1 MIELRGV
8 TKEYE
13 LGKTKVEALKGVSLR
28 IEKGEFTALVGPSG
42 SGKTTLLNIAGL
54 LDRATDG
61 EVFLGD
67 RGVEGLPANALA
79 EIRGKKIG
87 FIFQGFNLVPVFN
100 IYENI
105 ELSLVLAKAEG
116 SRREWKERITRAI
129 GEVGLSDLASH
140 KPAEL
145 SGGQRQR
152 VAIARALVK
161 RPEIILADEPTAN
174 LDSKTAFSIIEL
186 MRALNEAEQT
196 TFVFSTHDDRVLKY
210 ARRVLRIEDGEI
222 RE

>member
-1 MIELRGV
+1 MIELRDI

-13 LGKTKVEALKGVSLR
+13 LGKTKVEALKCVSLK
-28 IEKGEFTALVGPSG
+28 IEKGEFAAIVGPSG

-54 LDRATDG
+54 LDKATSGD
-61 EVFLGD
+61 VFLGGESVEALSPRERAD
-67 RGVEGLPANALA
+67 LRGRKL
-79 EIRGKKIG
+79 G

-100 IYENI
+100 VYENI

-116 SRREWKERITRAI
+116 SRAEWKERILRAI
-129 GEVGLSDLASH
+129 AEVGLTELVKH

-186 MRALNEAEQT
+186 MSALNVEEKT

-210 ARRVLRIEDGEI
+210 ARRILRIEDGEI
-222 RE
+222 KE

>member
-1 MIELRGV
+1 MIELRGI

-13 LGKTKVEALKGVSLR
+13 LGKTKVEALKKVSLK
-28 IEKGEFTALVGPSG
+28 IEKGEFAAIVGPSG

-54 LDRATDG
+54 LDRATSG
-61 EVFLGD
+61 EVLLGGESVEALSPRERAD
-67 RGVEGLPANALA
+67 VRG
-79 EIRGKKIG
+79 RRIG
-87 FIFQGFNLVPVFN
+87 FIFQGFNLVPVFDV
-100 IYENI
+100 YENI

-116 SRREWKERITRAI
+116 RRAEWKTRIARAI
-129 GEVGLSDLASH
+129 DEVGLTELAKH

-161 RPEIILADEPTAN
+161 KPEIILADEPTAN

-186 MRALNEAEQT
+186 MSALNVEEKT

-222 RE
+222 KE

>member
-1 MIELRGV
+1 MIELKRV
-8 TKEYE
+8 VKEYY
-13 LGKTKVEALKGVSLR
+13 LGKTKVEALRGVSLK
-28 IEKGEFTALVGPSG
+28 IEKGEFMALVGPSG

-54 LDRATDG
+54 LDKATSG
-61 EVFLGD
+61 EVLVDGKE
-67 RGVEGLPANALA
+67 VEGLPSRALA
-79 EIRGKKIG
+79 LLRGEKIG
-87 FIFQGFNLVPVFN
+87 FIFQGFNLVPVFDV
-100 IYENI
+100 YENI
-105 ELSLVLAKAEG
+105 ELSLILAKAPG
-116 SRREWKERITRAI
+116 TRREWKDRITRVI
-129 GEVGLSDLASH
+129 DEVGLSELATH
-140 KPAEL
+140 KPSEL

-161 RPEIILADEPTAN
+161 KPLIILADEPTAN

-186 MRALNEAEQT
+186 MRELNDEEST

>member
-8 TKEYE
+8 TKEYQ
-13 LGKTKVEALKGVSLR
+13 LGKTKVEALKKVSLL
-28 IEKGEFTALVGPSG
+28 IEKGEFTSIVGPSG

-54 LDRATDG
+54 LDRATSG
-61 EVFLGD
+61 EVLLDGSS
-67 RGVEGLPANALA
+67 VEGLSSRERADLRA
-79 EIRGKKIG
+79 RKIG
-87 FIFQGFNLVPVFN
+87 FIFQGFNLVPVFDV
-100 IYENI
+100 YENI

-116 SRREWKERITRAI
+116 SRSEWRKRIARAI
-129 GEVGLSDLASH
+129 DEVGLSELARH

-161 RPEIILADEPTAN
+161 KPEIILADEPTAN

-186 MRALNEAEQT
+186 MGALNEEEST

-210 ARRVLRIEDGEI
+210 ARRILRIEDGEI
-222 RE
+222 WE

>member
-1 MIELRGV
+1 MIELRAV
-8 TKEYE
+8 RKEYE
-13 LGKTKVEALKGVSLR
+13 LGKTKVEALRGVSLR
-28 IEKGEFTALVGPSG
+28 IEKGEFMALVGPSG

-54 LDRATDG
+54 LDRATGG
-61 EVFLGD
+61 EVLLDGS
-67 RGVEGLPANALA
+67 GVGGLSSKALA
-79 EIRGKKIG
+79 DMRGSKIG
-87 FIFQGFNLVPVFN
+87 FIFQGFNLVPVFSV
-100 IYENI
+100 YENI
-105 ELSLVLAKAEG
+105 EISLVLARAEG
-116 SRREWKERITRAI
+116 GRRDWKKRITRAI
-129 GEVGLSDLASH
+129 DEVGLSDLATH

-161 RPEIILADEPTAN
+161 RPQIILADEPTAN

-186 MRALNEAEQT
+186 MRALNDEEGT

-210 ARRVLRIEDGEI
+210 ARRVVRIEDGEI

>member
-13 LGKTKVEALKGVSLR
+13 LGRTKVEALKGVSLK
-28 IEKGEFTALVGPSG
+28 IEKGEFAAIVGPSG

-54 LDRATDG
+54 LDKATSG
-61 EVFLGD
+61 EVLLG
-67 RGVEGLPANALA
+67 GVEVEGLSP
-79 EIRGKKIG
+79 RGRADMRGRKIG
-87 FIFQGFNLVPVFN
+87 FIFQGFNLVPVFSV
-100 IYENI
+100 YENI
-105 ELSLVLAKAEG
+105 ELSLVLAKADG
-116 SRREWKERITRAI
+116 GRGDWKERVNRAI
-129 GEVGLSDLASH
+129 DEVGLSALAKH

-161 RPEIILADEPTAN
+161 KPEIILADEPTAN

-186 MRALNEAEQT
+186 MSALNEEEET

-222 RE
+222 RA

>member
-13 LGKTKVEALKGVSLR
+13 LGKTKVEALKGVSLK
-28 IEKGEFTALVGPSG
+28 IEKGKFSAVVGPSG

-54 LDRATDG
+54 LDKATSG
-61 EVFLGD
+61 EVLLG
-67 RGVEGLPANALA
+67 GESIEGLSPSDRAGT
-79 EIRGKKIG
+79 RGRKIG
-87 FIFQGFNLVPVFN
+87 FIFQGFNLVPVFDV
-100 IYENI
+100 YENI

-116 SRREWKERITRAI
+116 GRASWRDRIRRVIE
-129 GEVGLSDLASH
+129 EVGLTELAKH

-186 MRALNEAEQT
+186 MSALNQEERT

-210 ARRVLRIEDGEI
+210 ARRVIRIEDGEI

>member
-13 LGKTKVEALKGVSLR
+13 LGRTKVEALKKVSLL
-28 IEKGEFTALVGPSG
+28 IEKGEFTSIVGPSG

-54 LDRATDG
+54 LDRATSG
-61 EVFLGD
+61 EVLLDGSS
-67 RGVEGLPANALA
+67 VEGLSSRERADLRA
-79 EIRGKKIG
+79 RKIG
-87 FIFQGFNLVPVFN
+87 FIFQGFNLVPVFDV
-100 IYENI
+100 YENI

-116 SRREWKERITRAI
+116 SRREWKGRITRAI
-129 GEVGLSDLASH
+129 DEVGLSELARH

-161 RPEIILADEPTAN
+161 KPEIILADEPTAN

-186 MRALNEAEQT
+186 MGALNEEEST

-210 ARRVLRIEDGEI
+210 ARRILRIEDGEI

>member
-1 MIELRGV
+1 MIELRAV

-13 LGKTKVEALKGVSLR
+13 LGKTKVEALRGVSLKV
-28 IEKGEFTALVGPSG
+28 EKGEFGALVGPSG

-54 LDRATDG
+54 LDKASSG
-61 EVFLGD
+61 EVLIDGS
-67 RGVEGLPANALA
+67 GVEALSANARA
-79 EIRGKKIG
+79 ELRGRKIG

-100 IYENI
+100 VYENI
-105 ELSLVLAKAEG
+105 EVSLVLAKAEG
-116 SRREWKERITRAI
+116 GRKEWRERITRAI
-129 GEVGLSDLASH
+129 EEVGLAGLARN

-186 MRALNEAEQT
+186 MRGLNEEEKT

-210 ARRVLRIEDGEI
+210 ARRVIRIEDGEL
-222 RE
+222 RP

>member
-8 TKEYE
+8 TKEYQ
-13 LGKTKVEALKGVSLR
+13 LGKTKVEALKKVSLL
-28 IEKGEFTALVGPSG
+28 IEKGEFTSIVGPSG

-54 LDRATDG
+54 LDRATSG
-61 EVFLGD
+61 EVLLDGSS
-67 RGVEGLPANALA
+67 VEGLSSRERADLRA
-79 EIRGKKIG
+79 RKIG
-87 FIFQGFNLVPVFN
+87 FIFQGFNLVPVFDV
-100 IYENI
+100 YENI

-116 SRREWKERITRAI
+116 SRSEWRTRIARAI
-129 GEVGLSDLASH
+129 DEVGLSELARH

-161 RPEIILADEPTAN
+161 KPEIILADEPTAN

-186 MRALNEAEQT
+186 MGALNEEEST

-210 ARRVLRIEDGEI
+210 ARRILRIEDGEI
-222 RE
+222 WE

>member
-1 MIELRGV
+1 MIELRSV

-13 LGKTKVEALKGVSLR
+13 LGKTKVEALRGVSLK
-28 IEKGEFTALVGPSG
+28 IERGEFVALVGPSG

-54 LDRATDG
+54 LDRASSGTVLIDG
-61 EVFLGD
+61 SEIGD
-67 RGVEGLPANALA
+67 LSRNALA
-79 EIRGKKIG
+79 GLRGGKIG
-87 FIFQGFNLVPVFN
+87 FIFQGFNLVPVFSV
-100 IYENI
+100 YENI
-105 ELSLVLAKAEG
+105 EVSLVLAKAEG
-116 SRREWKERITRAI
+116 NRKEWKERITRAI
-129 GEVGLSDLASH
+129 DEVALGGFARN

-186 MRALNEAEQT
+186 MRELNEEERT

-210 ARRVLRIEDGEI
+210 ARRVVRIEDGEL

>member
-1 MIELRGV
+1 MIELRDV
-8 TKEYE
+8 RKEYE

-28 IEKGEFTALVGPSG
+28 IEKGEFAAIVGPSG

-54 LDRATDG
+54 LDRTTSG
-61 EVFLGD
+61 EVFLGGEEVEALSPRERAGM
-67 RGVEGLPANALA
+67 RG
-79 EIRGKKIG
+79 RKIG
-87 FIFQGFNLVPVFN
+87 FIFQGFNLVPVFDV
-100 IYENI
+100 YENI

-116 SRREWKERITRAI
+116 TRGEWKARISRAI
-129 GEVGLSDLASH
+129 EEVGLSELAKH

-186 MRALNEAEQT
+186 MSALNEEEKT

-222 RE
+222 KP

>member
-1 MIELRGV
+1 MIELRSV

-13 LGKTKVEALKGVSLR
+13 LGKTKVEALRGVSLK
-28 IEKGEFTALVGPSG
+28 IERGEFVALVGPSG

-54 LDRATDG
+54 LDRASSGTVLIDG
-61 EVFLGD
+61 SEIG
-67 RGVEGLPANALA
+67 GLSRNALA
-79 EIRGKKIG
+79 GLRGGKIG
-87 FIFQGFNLVPVFN
+87 FIFQGFNLVPVFSV
-100 IYENI
+100 YENI
-105 ELSLVLAKAEG
+105 EVSLVLAKAEG
-116 SRREWKERITRAI
+116 SRKEWKERITRAI
-129 GEVGLSDLASH
+129 DEVALGGLARN

-186 MRALNEAEQT
+186 MRELNEEERT

-210 ARRVLRIEDGEI
+210 ARRVVRIEDGEL

>member
-1 MIELRGV
+1 MIELRGI

-13 LGKTKVEALKGVSLR
+13 LGKTKVEALRGVSLK
-28 IEKGEFTALVGPSG
+28 IEKGEFAAIVGPSG

-54 LDRATDG
+54 LDTATSG
-61 EVFLGD
+61 EVLLD
-67 RGVEGLPANALA
+67 DTAVEGLSPRARA
-79 EIRGKKIG
+79 ELRGRKLG

-100 IYENI
+100 VYENI

-116 SRREWKERITRAI
+116 TGAEWKKRITRAI
-129 GEVGLSDLASH
+129 DEVGLSELVRH

-161 RPEIILADEPTAN
+161 KPEIILADEPTAN

-186 MRALNEAEQT
+186 MSALNDEEKT

-210 ARRVLRIEDGEI
+210 ARRVIRIEDGEL

>member
-1 MIELRGV
+1 MIELREV
-8 TKEYE
+8 TKVYE
-13 LGKTKVEALKGVSLR
+13 LGKTKVEALRGISLR
-28 IEKGEFTALVGPSG
+28 VERGEFVALVGPSG

-54 LDRATDG
+54 LDAASSG
-61 EVFLGD
+61 EVLID
-67 RGVEGLPANALA
+67 ERSVEGLSANARA
-79 EIRGKKIG
+79 EARGKMIG
-87 FIFQGFNLVPVFN
+87 FIFQGFNLVPVFDVR
-100 IYENI
+100 ENI
-105 ELSLVLAKAEG
+105 EMSLALAKAEG
-116 SRREWKERITRAI
+116 GARDWKDRVTRAI
-129 GEVGLSDLASH
+129 AEVGLSEFERH
-140 KPAEL
+140 RPAEL

-186 MRALNEAEQT
+186 MRDLNEAERT

-210 ARRVLRIEDGEI
+210 AKRVIRIEDGEL

>member
-1 MIELRGV
+1 MRG
-8 TKEYE
+8 
-13 LGKTKVEALKGVSLR
+13 R
-28 IEKGEFTALVGPSG
+28 
-42 SGKTTLLNIAGL
+42 
-54 LDRATDG
+54 R
-61 EVFLGD
+61 
-67 RGVEGLPANALA
+67 
-79 EIRGKKIG
+79 IG
-87 FIFQGFNLVPVFN
+87 FIFQGFNLVPVFDV
-100 IYENI
+100 YENI

-116 SRREWKERITRAI
+116 RRAEWKTRIARAI
-129 GEVGLSDLASH
+129 DEVGLTELAKH

-161 RPEIILADEPTAN
+161 KPEIILADEPTAN

-186 MRALNEAEQT
+186 MSALNVEEKT

-222 RE
+222 KE

>member
-1 MIELRGV
+1 MIELKAV
-8 TKEYE
+8 TKDYE
-13 LGKTKVEALKGVSLR
+13 LGKTKVEALRGVSLKIGR
-28 IEKGEFTALVGPSG
+28 GEFVALVGPSG

-54 LDRATDG
+54 LDKASSG
-61 EVFLGD
+61 EVLVD
-67 RGVEGLPANALA
+67 ERPVEGLSANERADM
-79 EIRGKKIG
+79 RGGKIG
-87 FIFQGFNLVPVFN
+87 FIFQGFNLVPVFDV
-100 IYENI
+100 YENI
-105 ELSLVLAKAEG
+105 EVSLILAKAAG
-116 SRREWKERITRAI
+116 GRKEWRERITRVI
-129 GEVGLSDLASH
+129 DEVGLSGLAGN

-186 MRALNEAEQT
+186 MRRLNEEESS

-210 ARRVLRIEDGEI
+210 ARRVIRIEDGELKV
-222 RE
+222 

>member
-1 MIELRGV
+1 MIELRDV
-8 TKEYE
+8 RKEYE
-13 LGKTKVEALKGVSLR
+13 LGKTKVGALKGVSLR
-28 IEKGEFTALVGPSG
+28 IEKGEFMALVGPSG

-54 LDRATDG
+54 LDRATSG
-61 EVFLGD
+61 EVFLD
-67 RGVEGLPANALA
+67 DLAVEGLSSSALA
-79 EIRGKKIG
+79 DMRGRKIG
-87 FIFQGFNLVPVFN
+87 FIFQGFNLVPVFSV
-100 IYENI
+100 YENI

-116 SRREWKERITRAI
+116 DRGEWKERITHAI
-129 GEVGLSDLASH
+129 EEVGLSGLASH

-161 RPEIILADEPTAN
+161 KPRLILADEPTAN

-186 MRALNEAEQT
+186 MSSLNEEENT

>member
-13 LGKTKVEALKGVSLR
+13 LGSTKVEALKKVSLL
-28 IEKGEFTALVGPSG
+28 IEKGEFTSIVGPSG
-42 SGKTTLLNIAGL
+42 SGKTTLLTIAGL
-54 LDRATDG
+54 LDRATSG
-61 EVFLGD
+61 EVLLDGAS
-67 RGVEGLPANALA
+67 VEGLSSRERADL
-79 EIRGKKIG
+79 RGRKIG
-87 FIFQGFNLVPVFN
+87 FIFQGFNLVPVFDV
-100 IYENI
+100 YENI
-105 ELSLVLAKAEG
+105 ELSLVLAKAGG
-116 SRREWKERITRAI
+116 SRREWKGRIARAI
-129 GEVGLSDLASH
+129 DEVGLSELAKH

-161 RPEIILADEPTAN
+161 KPEIILADEPTAN

-186 MRALNEAEQT
+186 MGALNEEEST

-210 ARRVLRIEDGEI
+210 ARRILRIEDGEI

>member
-1 MIELRGV
+1 MIELRCV
-8 TKEYE
+8 RKEYE
-13 LGKTKVEALKGVSLR
+13 LGKTKVEALKGVSLK
-28 IEKGEFTALVGPSG
+28 IEKGEFTSLVGPSG

-54 LDRATDG
+54 LDRATSG
-61 EVFLGD
+61 EVLLDDAAVG
-67 RGVEGLPANALA
+67 GLTPDALA
-79 EIRGKKIG
+79 SIRGRKIG
-87 FIFQGFNLVPVFN
+87 FIFQGFNLVPVFDV
-100 IYENI
+100 YENI
-105 ELSLVLAKAEG
+105 ELSLVLSKSAG
-116 SRREWKERITRAI
+116 SRRQWKERITRAI
-129 GEVGLSDLASH
+129 DEVGLSDLASH

-174 LDSKTAFSIIEL
+174 LDSKTAFSIIAL
-186 MRALNEAEQT
+186 MRALNDEEGT

-222 RE
+222 VE

>member
-8 TKEYE
+8 SKEYE
-13 LGKTKVEALKGVSLR
+13 LGKTKVEALKNVSLM
-28 IEKGEFTALVGPSG
+28 IEKGEFTAVVGPSG

-54 LDRATDG
+54 LDRATGG
-61 EVFLGD
+61 EVLID
-67 RGVEGLPANALA
+67 EAPIASLSSRELA
-79 EIRGKKIG
+79 DIRGRKIG
-87 FIFQGFNLVPVFN
+87 FIFQGFNLVPVFDV
-100 IYENI
+100 YENI

-116 SRREWKERITRAI
+116 GRAEWRERITRAI
-129 GEVGLSDLASH
+129 AEVGLSDLAKH
-140 KPAEL
+140 KPSEL

-174 LDSKTAFSIIEL
+174 LDSRTAFSIIEL
-186 MRALNEAEQT
+186 MSALNQEEGT

-210 ARRVLRIEDGEI
+210 ARRVFRIEDGEI
-222 RE
+222 KV

>member
-13 LGKTKVEALKGVSLR
+13 LGSTKVEALKKVSLL
-28 IEKGEFTALVGPSG
+28 IEKGEFTSIVGPSG

-54 LDRATDG
+54 LDRATSG
-61 EVFLGD
+61 EVLLDGSS
-67 RGVEGLPANALA
+67 VEGLSSRERADL
-79 EIRGKKIG
+79 RGRKIG
-87 FIFQGFNLVPVFN
+87 FIFQGFNLVPVFDV
-100 IYENI
+100 YENI
-105 ELSLVLAKAEG
+105 ELSLVLAKAGG
-116 SRREWKERITRAI
+116 SRREWKGRIARAI
-129 GEVGLSDLASH
+129 DEVGLSELAKH

-161 RPEIILADEPTAN
+161 KPEIILADEPTAN

-186 MRALNEAEQT
+186 MGALNEEEST

-210 ARRVLRIEDGEI
+210 ARRILRIEDGEI

>member
-28 IEKGEFTALVGPSG
+28 IEKGEFMALVGPSG

-54 LDRATDG
+54 LDRATSG
-61 EVFLGD
+61 EVFLD
-67 RGVEGLPANALA
+67 DLSVEGLSSKALA
-79 EIRGKKIG
+79 DMRGRKIG

-100 IYENI
+100 VYENI

-116 SRREWKERITRAI
+116 SRGDWKRRITHAI
-129 GEVGLSDLASH
+129 EEVGLSELAKH

-161 RPEIILADEPTAN
+161 KPQLILADEPTAN

-186 MRALNEAEQT
+186 MSALNEEEKT